1 MIKVGIIGA
10 TGYAGAELVRILL
23 SHKDVRCAMGK
34 DARKYVQQ
42 NLSFDAISQQFYK
55 LVTHLL

>member
-1 MIKVGIIGA
+1 MAERIIF
-10 TGYAGAELVRILL
+10 LL